1 MAQKRNTVQHAV
13 VLPPELIASI
23 GDGVIVVDPRLKVTE
38 ANAQAVEM
46 LHKRKSTMVGHPV
59 WRFLDIRDAKGKK
72 THNTVRIAIGKLLH
86 KARANKRKVPPMTLP
101 PVYVKF
107 PGLGVLPYAF
117 TLSLIQNQY
126 GTVQGAVLSFR
137 DISTDVEVGNMK
149 SEFVSLAAHQL
160 RAPLTSIRWNI
171 EMLLRGEIGP
181 VPETQQELLHD
192 IYASNGRM
200 LTLVND
206 LLNVSRL
213 ESGRIRVEPLPVD
226 LVATAQDIKKELEGE
241 TRVGKVSVAVERDA
255 SVKEGEKVSVDPGL
269 IHEIIKN
276 FTANAIKY
284 TPEGGKVTVRV
295 SSDGKR
301 YRVSVIDTGMG
312 ISKKEQ
318 TKIFTKFFRAANAA
332 DKDPL
337 GSGLGLYMVKM
348 LAGALGGKVGF
359 RSKEGEGSEFFVTI
373 PHKGS
378 PKNLHGKPYSS
389 LTLKSS

>member
-1 MAQKRNTVQHAV
+1 MVQKRNTVENVAT
-13 VLPPELIASI
+13 LPPELIASM
-23 GDGVIVVDPRLKVTE
+23 GDGVLVVDPRLKVTE
-38 ANAQAVEM
+38 ANAQAVDM
-46 LHKRKSTMVGHPV
+46 LHKRKTTMVGHPV

-72 THNTVRIAIGKLLH
+72 THNTVRITLGKMMR
-86 KARANKRKVPPMTLP
+86 KAKGSKRKVPPLTLP

-107 PGLGVLPYAF
+107 PSLGVLPYAF
-117 TLSLIQNQY
+117 TLALIQNQY
-126 GTVQGAVLSFR
+126 GTVQGAILSFR

-171 EMLLRGEIGP
+171 EMLLRSEIGP
-181 VPETQQELLHD
+181 VPENQQELLRD

-213 ESGRIRVEPLPVD
+213 ESGRIRVDPQPVD
-226 LVATAQDIKKELEGE
+226 VVQIAEESKKELDGE
-241 TRVGKVSVAVERDA
+241 SRVGKVTVTIERDA
-255 SVKEGEKVSVDPGL
+255 SVKAGEKISIDGGL
-269 IHEIIKN
+269 FREIIKN
-276 FTANAIKY
+276 FMANAIKY
-284 TPEGGKVTVRV
+284 SPEGGKVMVRV

-301 YRVSVIDTGMG
+301 YRISVRDTGMG
-312 ISKKEQ
+312 VPKKEQ
-318 TKIFTKFFRAANAA
+318 SHVFSKFFRAANAA

-348 LAGALGGKVGF
+348 LAEASGGKVGF
-359 RSKEGEGSEFFVTI
+359 TSKEGEGSEFYVTI
-373 PHKGS
+373 PRKGS

-389 LTLKSS
+389 LALKT